1 MAQRGLIMKA
11 VLLVL
16 VLFSSNLKAEESRI
30 FCNAIDGGAL
40 SIQFDEANQTVR
52 ANKVP
57 QTKVVIDSKDIRFWN
72 NDYSYHI
79 RRDNGAMMI
88 YLKDEVVGVLECSK
102 PM

>member
-1 MAQRGLIMKA
+1 MKKIIILF
-11 VLLVL
+11 LLL
-16 VLFSSNLKAEESRI
+16 SSNLKAEEIRT
-30 FCNAIDGGAL
+30 FCNAIDGGTL
-40 SIQFDEANQTVR
+40 SIQFDEASQIVR

-102 PM
+102 PI

>member
-1 MAQRGLIMKA
+1 MKKIII
-11 VLLVL
+11 LFL
-16 VLFSSNLKAEESRI
+16 LFSSNLKAEEIRT
-30 FCNAIDGGAL
+30 FCNAIDGGTL
-40 SIQFDEANQTVR
+40 SIQFDEAKQEVK

-102 PM
+102 PI

>member
-1 MAQRGLIMKA
+1 MRKILILFLFFGMQAQ
-11 VLLVL
+11 
-16 VLFSSNLKAEESRI
+16 AEESRT
-30 FCNAIDGGAL
+30 FCNAIDGGTL
-40 SIQFDEANQTVR
+40 SIQFDEVNQTVK

-57 QTKVVIDSKDIRFWN
+57 QSKVVIDSKDIKFWN

>member
-1 MAQRGLIMKA
+1 MKKILIIF
-11 VLLVL
+11 L
-16 VLFSSNLKAEESRI
+16 LFSMHAQAEEGRV
-30 FCNAIDGGAL
+30 FCNAIDGGTLA
-40 SIQFDEANQTVR
+40 IQFDEVNQTVR

-57 QTKVVIDSKDIRFWN
+57 QTKVVIDSKDIKFWN